1 MAFKRKLPTEPVLLE
16 NFKGGAGSL
25 QKFEVLTPEEMY
37 NKGRVCSV
45 MMLEPGSEIGRHRHE
60 GDCEVFLI
68 LSGTGKYL
76 LNGELTDA
84 EPGDIFY
91 ADDGDEH
98 YMVND
103 GGIPLVIMAIVLFT
117 K

>member
-16 NFKGGAGSL
+16 NFKGGAGAL

-91 ADDGDEH
+91 ADDCDEH